1 MAPNHNLHFKNFFI
15 KANVLTEQDFTYI
28 SAFAT
33 FSLEMPSNINK
44 YVKITIKTTDIIPFE
59 IYEKLIKEHANLK
72 VIIVG
77 TKPVDNLVEIDKYIA
92 FFAEKNSF
100 LDQNIFNLLTKS
112 NYYFSQD
119 GKIMTIKYFTSNELN
134 SLKNNVN
141 KLLHF
146 LKINNFN
153 LEKIDFVLDQV
164 KQQKSINFKI
174 EQEKKIE
181 GIKIALRSVTA
192 NTLDKYENSNKVSGN
207 FVAMK
212 QLTSEMTEA
221 NQIVNL
227 QGEIFDLEIKQTK
240 NNGKIYYFS
249 LYDHDDGAITL
260 SYFLNHHGAFPFSS
274 KTNKMIFINEPYLI
288 SFKIGDWVKVQ
299 CKLEATKYT
308 NYQIFGRIIKICHG
322 KKPSFLM
329 IVDNE
334 PKKRVELLCHS
345 KMTSFDGISSVSD
358 IFQYAK
364 QLGHQSLGI
373 IERFNVQ
380 SIPEIVEEAKKT
392 KIKPIFGCEFE
403 IIPKKTNLVIN
414 PCKNKLINSATYIIF
429 DIETTGLNNEFDELI
444 EFGAVKYKDG
454 TIVDQIDFFCKPNK
468 LLTPKIINL
477 THITN
482 EMVANGCSQKEAII
496 KIREWVKDDILIA
509 HNGISFDFAFLNK
522 ICEKNSLPI
531 FSNCLIDT
539 MQISRAINEALDSHR
554 LQKVTRKYKI
564 DYNELEAHRANKDSQ
579 YLLYVW
585 QAMIKQLEE
594 KKIKY
599 IDEINN
605 LQTNSL
611 ISSQHGYFVDVYI
624 KAQTGVKA
632 LYQLVSLS
640 LTKQLYQKNDQLDD
654 KKTKVIGKPKL
665 YFDDLLKYKDD
676 LIICPH
682 PTEGEIWQSVMNDT
696 KKELIDKIKKYDY
709 IFLSPY
715 KHLEHEIIRE
725 EIKTN
730 DIILAQKKIIHLCQ
744 QINKK
749 ICAVS
754 DSYYLTKD
762 EGKIHEIYL
771 YVKQLG
777 GNRHRLF
784 SYRDRVIE
792 PDQHY
797 LTTTEMLQA
806 FNYINDEKLLKEIVI
821 ENPINL
827 VNSCQEN
834 IFPLHQKPER
844 PTIKNCAEKLISLI
858 DENTK
863 KIYGLTPPKVVSE
876 RIEKE
881 KKSVIGQGFAV
892 IYWIAHLLVKKSND
906 DGYLVGSRG
915 SVGSSFLAY
924 LANISEVN
932 PLPSHYLC
940 QHCHHFEIFP
950 QKNNLIDGFDL
961 PPKKCPC
968 CGKEMVS
975 DGHNI
980 PFEVFLGFKPGDKTP
995 DIDLN
1000 FSGDYQAT
1008 AHNFIKGLFGDMHAF
1023 RAGTIATVAAKTAY
1037 GYVKNY
1043 FEEVRSDFQP
1053 TNALIKYYSKR
1064 CEGVKRTTGQHPGGI
1079 VIVPKQFDVCDF
1091 TPYNY
1096 PSNDKSKNWY
1106 TTHFAFQT
1114 IHDTLLKF
1122 DILGHDEP
1130 TILNYLF
1137 KLTGINPL
1145 TIPNFDTKVIS
1156 LFSNSKSLN
1165 IIDENYDVN
1174 KIATIGLPEFGTE
1187 ISRDIIA
1194 ETKPQCIGDLI
1205 KISGLS
1211 HGTNVWKGNAQ
1222 EWINKAK
1229 KTIQDVISCREDIL
1243 SSLVQWGVKF
1253 EVAFLATETI
1263 RKGKGIKPED
1273 EEIFKQCNVP
1283 AWFIQS
1289 CKLIKYLFP
1298 KAHATAYVLD
1308 AIRTA
1313 WYKVYYPRE
1322 FYAVYFTVRTKENF
1336 DLPTIIGGK
1345 ESVEK
1350 VYNDYCSRR
1359 KVRGINALKNKEIN
1373 LIPIFEICL
1382 EMFARGIFLK
1392 NVDLNKSDLN
1402 NFTIDNGAI
1411 LPPFT
1416 AIDGLGIEVAKSIV
1430 LARKDKP
1437 FVSIHD
1443 LQKRTK
1449 INSAILT
1456 KLKQLHILDNLS
1468 EDQQM
1473 NLF

>member
-1 MAPNHNLHFKNFFI
+1 MASNNNQHFKDFFTKTKI
-15 KANVLTEQDFTYI
+15 LTEQDFIRI
-28 SAFAT
+28 SVFST
-33 FSLEMPSNINK
+33 FTLEMPSSFNK
-44 YVKITIKTTDIIPFE
+44 YVKITIKTSDIIPFD
-59 IYEKLIKEHANLK
+59 IYEKLINDHANLK
-72 VIIVG
+72 IGIIGV
-77 TKPVDNLVEIDKYIA
+77 KPINNLVEIHKYIT
-92 FFAEKNSF
+92 FFAEKNSV
-100 LDQNIFNLLTKS
+100 LDQNIFNLLAKS
-112 NYYFSQD
+112 NYFFSTD
-119 GKIMTIKYFTSNELN
+119 GKTMTIKYFTNNELN
-134 SLKNNVN
+134 SLKSIVN

-146 LKINNFN
+146 LKINNFD
-153 LEKIDFVLDQV
+153 LEKINFTLDQV
-164 KQQKSINFKI
+164 KQQKSLNFKI

-181 GIKIALRSVTA
+181 KIKSILHNVPS
-192 NTLDKYENSNKVSGN
+192 NTLNKYENSNKVVGN
-207 FVAMK
+207 FISIQKV
-212 QLTSEMTEA
+212 TSEMAEI

-240 NNGKIYYFS
+240 NNSKIYYFS
-249 LYDHDDGAITL
+249 LYDYDDGAITL
-260 SYFLNHHGAFPFSS
+260 SYFLNNSGIFSFSS
-274 KTNKMIFINEPYLI
+274 KNNKTSIINEPYLV
-288 SFKIGDWVKVQ
+288 SFKVGDWVKVQ

-322 KKPSFLM
+322 TKPSFLVA
-329 IVDNE
+329 IDNE

-358 IFQYAK
+358 IFQYTK
-364 QLGHQSLGI
+364 QLGYQSLGI

-380 SIPEIVEEAKKT
+380 SIPDIVDESKKT

-403 IIPKKTNLVIN
+403 IIPKTIPLVIN
-414 PCKNKLINSATYIIF
+414 SCKNKLIKTATYIVF

-444 EFGAVKYKDG
+444 EFGAIKYKDG
-454 TIVDQIDFFCKPNK
+454 RIVDQIDFFCKPTK
-468 LLTPKIINL
+468 PLTPRIINL

-482 EMVANGCSQKEAII
+482 EMVANGCNQKEAII
-496 KIREWVKDDILIA
+496 KIREWIKDDILIA
-509 HNGISFDFAFLNK
+509 HNGINFDFAFLNK
-522 ICEKNSLPI
+522 ICEKNNLPI
-531 FSNCLIDT
+531 FTNCLIDT

-585 QAMIKQLEE
+585 QAMMEQLEKE
-594 KKIKY
+594 KIKY

-605 LQTNSL
+605 LQTISL
-611 ISSQHGYFVDVYI
+611 ISSQHGYFVDVYVKTQAGI
-624 KAQTGVKA
+624 KA
-632 LYQLVSLS
+632 LYKLVSLS
-640 LTKQLYQKNDQLDD
+640 LTKQLYQKKDQFDD
-654 KKTKVIGKPKL
+654 KKSKLIGKPKL
-665 YFDDLLKYKDD
+665 YFEDLLEYKND

-696 KKELIDKIKKYDY
+696 KEELMNKIKKYDY

-730 DIILAQKKIIHLCQ
+730 DIILAQRKIIQLCQ
-744 QINKK
+744 QLNKK

-754 DSYYLTKD
+754 DAYYLIKN

-771 YVKQLG
+771 HVKQLG

-797 LTTTEMLQA
+797 LTTKEMLQA
-806 FNYINDEKLLKEIVI
+806 FNYIKDDILLKEIVI
-821 ENPINL
+821 ENPIEL

-834 IFPLHQKPER
+834 IYPLHQKPER
-844 PTIKNCAEKLISLI
+844 PMIKNCEEKLISLI

-863 KIYGLTPPKVVSE
+863 KIYGLNPPKIILE

-881 KKSVIGQGFAV
+881 KKSVIDQGFAV

-915 SVGSSFLAY
+915 SVGSSLLAY

-940 QHCHHFEIFP
+940 KSCHHFEIFP

-968 CGKEMVS
+968 CGKEMFS

-1000 FSGDYQAT
+1000 FSGDYQAI

-1043 FEEVRSDFQP
+1043 FEEVRPDFQP
-1053 TNALIKYYSKR
+1053 SNALVKYYSKR

-1079 VIVPKQFDVCDF
+1079 VIIPKQFDVCDF

-1130 TILNYLF
+1130 TVLNYLF

-1156 LFSNSKSLN
+1156 LFNNSKSLN

-1187 ISRDIIA
+1187 ISRDIIS
-1194 ETKPQCIGDLI
+1194 ETKPQCVGDLI

-1273 EEIFKQCNVP
+1273 EEIFKKCNVP
-1283 AWFIQS
+1283 TWFIQS

-1313 WYKVYYPRE
+1313 WYKVYYPLE

-1336 DLPTIIGGK
+1336 DLLTIIGGK

-1350 VYNDYCSRR
+1350 VYKDYCSRR
-1359 KVRGINALKNKEIN
+1359 KARGINALKNKEIN

-1392 NVDLNKSDLN
+1392 NVDLNKSDLDK
-1402 NFTIDNGAI
+1402 FTIDNGAI

-1430 LARKDKP
+1430 LARKNKP
-1437 FVSIHD
+1437 FSSIYD

-1456 KLKQLHILDNLS
+1456 KLRQLHILDNLT